1 MRPSATRVF
10 NVSSGE
16 AGKDSATFE
25 RRIFLSSLSSISLAG
40 IALSKR
46 RPRTFSTSRATCATR
61 AGSNA
66 VAPRVARTRSTASRR
81 RIFTAG
87 RVAWGVGPA
96 IFTVSFRLIC
106 PGLSNVNEFVTLL
119 QRYRTHPDVSLQP
132 FREHRNGA
140 ASLRQTAGGMGLERG
155 DDALDPDGSARGPGQ
170 RHQARQRARPGKAR
184 SPRDGSGCLHPPDQ
198 DPGRG
203 PRVRS
208 RQDPGSARSGKP
220 VANLGT
226 RYLLHD
232 DVHG

>member
-10 NVSSGE
+10 SVSSGE
-16 AGKDSATFE
+16 TGKDSATFD
-25 RRIFLSSLSSISLAG
+25 RRTFLSSFSPISLAG

-96 IFTVSFRLIC
+96 IFTVSFRLVC

-119 QRYRTHPDVSLQP
+119 QRDRTHPDVSLQP

-140 ASLRQTAGGMGLERG
+140 ASLRQTSGGMGLERG

-170 RHQARQRARPGKAR
+170 RHQTRQRAGPGKAR
-184 SPRDGSGCLHPPDQ
+184 ASRDGSGRLDPPDP

-203 PRVRS
+203 RGLRS
-208 RQDPGSARSGKP
+208 RRSRGSARSGKP
-220 VANLGT
+220 VENLGT
-226 RYLLHD
+226 RYLLHED
-232 DVHG
+232 